1 MKKYFLFSLKTIP
14 LKILIL
20 VLVLLFFVNQTLAQS
35 ATEFLIGNGFYAK
48 FTPPPGW
55 ISGVGFGDEKCWYAP
70 EYVLKVCI
78 KNKYRNEKSAEE
90 ILSNITSGLNYFNEK
105 IHLREEENLRTVLKE
120 AEMRVGPK
128 IEGVVWSVTDFKY
141 GNYVLVITISV
152 TSDGEN
158 SLNILSKSINNIE
171 FYYKE

>member
-55 ISGVGFGDEKCWYAP
+55 ISGVGFGD
-70 EYVLKVCI
+70 
-78 KNKYRNEKSAEE
+78 
-90 ILSNITSGLNYFNEK
+90 
-105 IHLREEENLRTVLKE
+105 
-120 AEMRVGPK
+120 
-128 IEGVVWSVTDFKY
+128 
-141 GNYVLVITISV
+141 
-152 TSDGEN
+152 
-158 SLNILSKSINNIE
+158 
-171 FYYKE
+171 